1 MHVHLP
7 TPPVT
12 VLGHGSEI
20 GLVRE
25 TGLVLVRHGPL
36 TVTRLIQTRHGHG
49 PSLDRERSGKMHGYL
64 PRTCTTQPCLH
75 GWEMHGRQPLP
86 VLFLLVR

>member
-1 MHVHLP
+1 
-7 TPPVT
+7 
-12 VLGHGSEI
+12 
-20 GLVRE
+20 
-25 TGLVLVRHGPL
+25 
-36 TVTRLIQTRHGHG
+36 
-49 PSLDRERSGKMHGYL
+49 MHGYL